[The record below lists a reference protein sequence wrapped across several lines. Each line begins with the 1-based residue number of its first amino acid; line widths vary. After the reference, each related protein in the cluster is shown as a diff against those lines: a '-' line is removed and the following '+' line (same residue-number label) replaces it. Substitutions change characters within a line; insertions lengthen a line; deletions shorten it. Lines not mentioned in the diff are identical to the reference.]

1 MIKNIYKDGYTQN
14 REISW
19 LRFDERC
26 LNEARDSGVPLLE
39 RLKFVSIFS
48 SNLDEFFSVR
58 VGSITDMK
66 KYKPDTVDNKS
77 GLTPEGQLKKIYQIA
92 NRLCDRREDVFR
104 DLKRALKK
112 EGIYDLTIDECTKEE
127 KEWLR
132 KFFRSVVAPVLGGQI
147 VDSRHPLPALQS
159 GVIYTAGVMK
169 YNGSDVLALV
179 PVPATLHRI
188 VRLPGKKDVVR
199 YVHMEDLILANLDS
213 IFKGAVV
220 SERMKFTVIRNADV
234 SVDDDSFEDNGDYL
248 LRMTEML
255 KKRKRMN
262 LVRVELSRRI
272 GEAMQ
277 KYLAKYIMAEERM
290 IYVCNMPL
298 DRKYMF
304 QVGDLLPEETAAR
317 LSYEK
322 YTPKMSEALDY
333 TQNLFD
339 QRQKKDVLLSYP
351 YESMDPF
358 LQLIREAAADPAV
371 ISIKITIY
379 RLARKARLVDYLC
392 LAAENGKEVD
402 VLIELKARFDE
413 QNNIDYSEKLMDAG
427 CTVMYGFE
435 DYKVHSKVCLITRMQ
450 DRKASHV
457 ALIATGNFNENTA
470 RQYTDFAYLTARAGI
485 VRDTVAFFQN
495 MMIGKLDGSYRYL
508 LVSPVSMKQTLIELI
523 DREIAKGEKGLI
535 TCKLNSVTD
544 EELICKLHEA
554 SCAGVVVRLIIRGIC
569 CILPE
574 VKGMTDNVHVR
585 SIVGRYLEH
594 SRIYQFGAG
603 RDEKMYISSADFMTR
618 NTERR
623 VEIAVPIM
631 DASIRGQIHHY
642 LDLCF
647 ADNTKA
653 RSMDNEGKYHHIHGD
668 EPDHSCQDVLMA
680 TTKGTPEA
688 VTQGS
693 IRPAH
698 KGIVFSTTYTPEFP
712 EVTRSGKPKKQ
723 KSGKKKSSG
732 GKKTTGGKKTSG
744 GKKASG
750 KNKKKAAEKKS
761 KPKTKGNTGKP
772 KSGSAKKK

>member
-1 MIKNIYKDGYTQN
+1 MIKDIYKDGYTQN

-26 LNEARDSGVPLLE
+26 LNEARDSSVPLLE

-66 KYKPDTVDNKS
+66 KYKPNFVDNKS
-77 GLTPEGQLKKIYQIA
+77 GLTPEGQLKKIYQMS

-112 EGIYDLTIDECTKEE
+112 EGIHDLTIDECTKEE
-127 KEWLR
+127 KEWIR

-159 GVIYTAGVMK
+159 GVVYAAGIMK
-169 YNGSDVLALV
+169 YNGSDVFALV
-179 PVPATLHRI
+179 PIPSSLHKI

-199 YVHMEDLILANLDS
+199 YVHMEDIVLANLES

-220 SERMKFTVIRNADV
+220 SERIKFSLIRNADV
-234 SVDDDSFEDNGDYL
+234 SVDDDSFEENEDYL
-248 LRMTEML
+248 ARMTEML

-262 LVRVELSRRI
+262 LVRIELSRRLS
-272 GEAMQ
+272 ESMA
-277 KYLAKYIMAEERM
+277 KHLEKYIKTDDRM

-304 QVGDLLPEETAAR
+304 QVGDLLPEEQAKR
-317 LSYEK
+317 LSYDR
-322 YTPKMSEALDY
+322 YLPKMSEAFDY
-333 TQNLFD
+333 SKNLFD
-339 QRQKKDVLLSYP
+339 QIQKKDVLLSYP

-358 LQLIREAAADPAV
+358 LLLIKEAAADPSV

-435 DYKVHSKVCLITRMQ
+435 DYKVHSKACLITRMQ
-450 DRKASHV
+450 DRKTSHV

-495 MMIGKLDGSYRYL
+495 MMIGKLDGTYRYL
-508 LVSPVSMKQTLIELI
+508 LVSPVSMKQTVIELI

-535 TCKLNSVTD
+535 TCKLNSITD
-544 EELICKLHEA
+544 EEIICKLHQA
-554 SCAGVVVRLIIRGIC
+554 SDAGVTVRLIVRGIC

-574 VKGMTDNVHVR
+574 VRGMTDNVHVR

-594 SRIYQFGAG
+594 SRIYQFGSG
-603 RDEKMYISSADFMTR
+603 RDEKLYISSADFMTR

-623 VEIAVPIM
+623 VEVAVPIM
-631 DASIRGQIHHY
+631 DAAIRIRIHRY
-642 LDLCF
+642 LELCF

-653 RSMDNEGKYHHIHGD
+653 RSMDNAGKYHHIHGD
-668 EPDHSCQDVLMA
+668 EPDNSSQDILMA
-680 TTKGTPEA
+680 TTKGSVEA
-688 VTQGS
+688 PMQGT

-698 KGIVFSTTYTPEFP
+698 KGIIFSTTYKPEFP
-712 EVTRSGKPKKQ
+712 EVTREKKPKRKKGSGTKKSEGKPKK
-723 KSGKKKSSG
+723 KDSGKKTKTKAKGKTGKGKSKSG
-732 GKKTTGGKKTSG
+732 GS
-744 GKKASG
+744 
-750 KNKKKAAEKKS
+750 KKK
-761 KPKTKGNTGKP
+761 
-772 KSGSAKKK
+772 

>member
-26 LNEARDSGVPLLE
+26 LNEARDSSVPLLE

-58 VGSITDMK
+58 VGSITDMRK
-66 KYKPDTVDNKS
+66 FKPDSVDNKS
-77 GLTPEGQLKKIYQIA
+77 GLTPEGQLKRIYQMA

-104 DLKRALKK
+104 DLKRALRK
-112 EGIYDLTIDECTKEE
+112 EGIHDLSIDECTKEE
-127 KEWLR
+127 KEWIR
-132 KFFRSVVAPVLGGQI
+132 KYFRSVVAPVLGGQI

-159 GVIYTAGVMK
+159 GVIYAAGLMK
-169 YNGSDVLALV
+169 YNGADVFALV
-179 PVPATLHRI
+179 PIPSSLSRI
-188 VRLPGKKDVVR
+188 VRLPGKKEDVVR
-199 YVHMEDLILANLDS
+199 FVHMEDIILTNLES
-213 IFKGAVV
+213 VFKGAVV
-220 SERMKFTVIRNADV
+220 SDRVKFTVIRNADV
-234 SVDDDSFEDNGDYL
+234 SVDDDAFEENEDYL
-248 LRMTEML
+248 ERMAQML

-262 LVRVELSRRI
+262 PVRIETSRSISENMLSYLS
-272 GEAMQ
+272 
-277 KYLAKYIMAEERM
+277 KYVKAEERM
-290 IYVCNMPL
+290 IYICNMPL
-298 DRKYMF
+298 DRKYMY
-304 QVGDLLPEETAAR
+304 QVGDLLSEEKLAR

-322 YTPKMSEALDY
+322 YTPKMTEEFDY
-333 TQNLFD
+333 SRSLFE
-339 QRQKKDVLLSYP
+339 QVQKKDVLLSYP

-358 LQLIREAAADPAV
+358 LLLIKEAASDPSV

-413 QNNIDYSEKLMDAG
+413 QNNIDYSEKLMDSG

-435 DYKVHSKVCLITRMQ
+435 DYKVHSKACLITRMQ
-450 DRKASHV
+450 DRKTSHV

-470 RQYTDFAYLTARAGI
+470 HQYTDFAYLTARAGI

-508 LVSPVSMKQTLIELI
+508 LVSPVSMKQTLIQLI
-523 DREIAKGEKGLI
+523 DRETAKGEKGLI
-535 TCKLNSVTD
+535 TCKLNSITD

-554 SCAGVVVRLIIRGIC
+554 SNAGVTVRLIVRGIC

-574 VKGMTDNVHVR
+574 VKGMTDNIHVR

-594 SRIYQFGAG
+594 SRIYQFGSG
-603 RDEKMYISSADFMTR
+603 RDEKLYISSADFMTR

-631 DASIRGQIHHY
+631 DASVRSRIHHY
-642 LDLCF
+642 LELCF

-653 RSMDNEGKYHHIHGD
+653 RSMDKDGKYHHIHGD
-668 EPDHSCQDVLMA
+668 EPDNSCQDILMA
-680 TTKGTPEA
+680 ITKGEPET
-688 VTQGS
+688 VNQGV

-698 KGIVFSTTYTPEFP
+698 KGIVFTTTYKPEYP
-712 EVTRSGKPKKQ
+712 EVTRDRKRKK
-723 KSGKKKSSG
+723 KKDTAKKAGGKKKS
-732 GKKTTGGKKTSG
+732 
-744 GKKASG
+744 
-750 KNKKKAAEKKS
+750 
-761 KPKTKGNTGKP
+761 TGK
-772 KSGSAKKK
+772 SAKKDAKKKGPSKEKAVTGGNRKK

>member
-26 LNEARDSGVPLLE
+26 LNEARDSSVPLLE

-58 VGSITDMK
+58 VGSITDMRK
-66 KYKPDTVDNKS
+66 FKPDSVDNKS
-77 GLTPEGQLKKIYQIA
+77 GLTPEGQLKRIYQMA

-104 DLKRALKK
+104 DLKRALRK
-112 EGIYDLTIDECTKEE
+112 EGIHDLSIDECTKEE
-127 KEWLR
+127 KEWIR
-132 KFFRSVVAPVLGGQI
+132 KYFRSVVAPVLGGQI

-159 GVIYTAGVMK
+159 GVIYAAGLMK
-169 YNGSDVLALV
+169 YNGADVFALV
-179 PVPATLHRI
+179 PIPSSLSRI
-188 VRLPGKKDVVR
+188 VRLPGKKEDVVR
-199 YVHMEDLILANLDS
+199 FVHMEDIILTNLES
-213 IFKGAVV
+213 VFKGAVV
-220 SERMKFTVIRNADV
+220 SDRVKFTVIRNADV
-234 SVDDDSFEDNGDYL
+234 SVDDDAFEENEDYL
-248 LRMTEML
+248 ERMAQML

-262 LVRVELSRRI
+262 PVRIETSRSISENMLSYLS
-272 GEAMQ
+272 
-277 KYLAKYIMAEERM
+277 KYVKAEERM
-290 IYVCNMPL
+290 IYICNMPL
-298 DRKYMF
+298 DRKYMY
-304 QVGDLLPEETAAR
+304 QVGDLLSEEKLAR

-322 YTPKMSEALDY
+322 YTPKMTEEFDY
-333 TQNLFD
+333 SRSLFE
-339 QRQKKDVLLSYP
+339 QVQKKDVLLSYP

-358 LQLIREAAADPAV
+358 LLLIKEAASDPSV

-413 QNNIDYSEKLMDAG
+413 QNNIDYSEKLMDSG

-435 DYKVHSKVCLITRMQ
+435 DYKVHSKACLITRMQ
-450 DRKASHV
+450 DRKTSHV

-470 RQYTDFAYLTARAGI
+470 HQYTDFAYLTARAGI

-508 LVSPVSMKQTLIELI
+508 LVSPVSMKQTLIQLI
-523 DREIAKGEKGLI
+523 DRETAKGEKGLI
-535 TCKLNSVTD
+535 TCKLNSITD

-554 SCAGVVVRLIIRGIC
+554 SNAGVTVRLIVRGIC

-574 VKGMTDNVHVR
+574 VKGMTDNIHVR

-594 SRIYQFGAG
+594 SRIYQFGSG
-603 RDEKMYISSADFMTR
+603 RDEKLYISSADFMTR

-631 DASIRGQIHHY
+631 DASVRSRIHHY
-642 LDLCF
+642 LELCF

-653 RSMDNEGKYHHIHGD
+653 RSMDKDGKYHHIHGD
-668 EPDHSCQDVLMA
+668 EPDNSCQDILMA
-680 TTKGTPEA
+680 ITKGEPET
-688 VTQGS
+688 VNQGV

-698 KGIVFSTTYTPEFP
+698 KGIIFTTDYKPEFP
-712 EVTRSGKPKKQ
+712 EVTRDRKRKK
-723 KSGKKKSSG
+723 KKDTAKKAGGKKKS
-732 GKKTTGGKKTSG
+732 
-744 GKKASG
+744 
-750 KNKKKAAEKKS
+750 
-761 KPKTKGNTGKP
+761 TGK
-772 KSGSAKKK
+772 SAKKDAKKKGPSKEKAGTGGNRKK

>member
-26 LNEARDSGVPLLE
+26 LNEARDSSVPLLE

-58 VGSITDMK
+58 VGSITDMRK
-66 KYKPDTVDNKS
+66 FKPDSVDNKS
-77 GLTPEGQLKKIYQIA
+77 GLTPEGQLKRIYQMA

-104 DLKRALKK
+104 DLKRALRK
-112 EGIYDLTIDECTKEE
+112 EGIHDLSIDECTKEE
-127 KEWLR
+127 KEWIR
-132 KFFRSVVAPVLGGQI
+132 KYFRSVVAPVLGGQI

-159 GVIYTAGVMK
+159 GVIYAAGLMK
-169 YNGSDVLALV
+169 YNGADVFALV
-179 PVPATLHRI
+179 PIPSSLSRI
-188 VRLPGKKDVVR
+188 VRLPGKKEDVVR
-199 YVHMEDLILANLDS
+199 FVHMEDIILTNLES
-213 IFKGAVV
+213 VFKGAVV
-220 SERMKFTVIRNADV
+220 SDRVKFTVIRNADV
-234 SVDDDSFEDNGDYL
+234 SVDDDAFEENEDYL
-248 LRMTEML
+248 ERMAQML

-262 LVRVELSRRI
+262 PVRIETSRSISENMLSYLS
-272 GEAMQ
+272 
-277 KYLAKYIMAEERM
+277 KYVKAEERM
-290 IYVCNMPL
+290 IYICNMPL
-298 DRKYMF
+298 DRKYMY
-304 QVGDLLPEETAAR
+304 QVGDLLSEEKLAR

-322 YTPKMSEALDY
+322 YTPKMTEEFDY
-333 TQNLFD
+333 SRSLFE
-339 QRQKKDVLLSYP
+339 QVQKKDVLLSYP

-358 LQLIREAAADPAV
+358 LLLIKEAASDPSV

-413 QNNIDYSEKLMDAG
+413 QNNIDYSEKLMDSG

-435 DYKVHSKVCLITRMQ
+435 DYKVHSKACLITRMQ
-450 DRKASHV
+450 DRKTSHV

-470 RQYTDFAYLTARAGI
+470 HQYTDFAYLTARAGI

-508 LVSPVSMKQTLIELI
+508 LVSPVSMKQTLIQLI
-523 DREIAKGEKGLI
+523 DRETAKGEKGLI
-535 TCKLNSVTD
+535 TCKLNSITD

-554 SCAGVVVRLIIRGIC
+554 SNAGVTVRLIVRGIC

-574 VKGMTDNVHVR
+574 VKGMTDNIHVR

-594 SRIYQFGAG
+594 SRIYQFGSG
-603 RDEKMYISSADFMTR
+603 RDEKLYISSADFMTR

-631 DASIRGQIHHY
+631 DASVRSRIHHY
-642 LDLCF
+642 LELCF

-653 RSMDNEGKYHHIHGD
+653 RSMDKDGKYHHIHGD
-668 EPDHSCQDVLMA
+668 EPDNSCQDILMA
-680 TTKGTPEA
+680 ITKGEPET
-688 VTQGS
+688 VNQGV

-698 KGIVFSTTYTPEFP
+698 KGIIFTTDYKPEFP
-712 EVTRSGKPKKQ
+712 EVTRDRKRKK
-723 KSGKKKSSG
+723 KKDNAKKAGGKKKS
-732 GKKTTGGKKTSG
+732 
-744 GKKASG
+744 
-750 KNKKKAAEKKS
+750 
-761 KPKTKGNTGKP
+761 TGK
-772 KSGSAKKK
+772 SAKKDAKKKGQSKEKAGTGGNRKK